1 MPRISSSWIIH
12 LQYMLGSSDS
22 KDDPWSYL
30 DGLTP
35 LGVHQL
41 NLFTVVPPCLS
52 LPTNK
57 FLLIIWPT
65 PWAGKMNQILSCDW
79 LPKRVR
85 QDYLAH
91 FGLPIVSRKKNSHE
105 SHNIRSFT
113 DQACLVSNHI
123 YYMAHCC
130 SRHNACSDCL
140 IVGHYSL
147 MMPRGKL
154 QACKNKAKSRMI
166 NNISTSNVQS

>member
-35 LGVHQL
+35 LGVHQV

-113 DQACLVSNHI
+113 DQACLVK
-123 YYMAHCC
+123 MAGYWPRSFFCQFMGFNSVSVHKQKKKTWPI
-130 SRHNACSDCL
+130 SSHLD
-140 IVGHYSL
+140 L
-147 MMPRGKL
+147 MLG
-154 QACKNKAKSRMI
+154 Q
-166 NNISTSNVQS
+166 